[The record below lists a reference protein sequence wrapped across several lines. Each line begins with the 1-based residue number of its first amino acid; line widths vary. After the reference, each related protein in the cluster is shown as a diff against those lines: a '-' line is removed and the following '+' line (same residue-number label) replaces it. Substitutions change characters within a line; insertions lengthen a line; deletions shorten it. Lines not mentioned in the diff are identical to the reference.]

1 MPGPAPKHPSTRAR
15 RNNPKAGFESL
26 PATGRSGSVPSW
38 PLLPDPV
45 MLAEKE
51 VSESRICDL
60 QVEIESAE
68 DGRTKGRLRR
78 QLAQAEMSVAVLG
91 LKIEQGRDSEV
102 ALWGLLWADP
112 QAVMWDSSVAF
123 QRSVALFVRWQIRAE
138 QGDLKAAPEA
148 RMMSDRLGL
157 NPLALQKLRAEIEH
171 AAEAEDR
178 GKRRRAAPGAGVV
191 AAKRRGDGDD
201 DPRSVLSV
209 VT

>member
-15 RNNPKAGFESL
+15 RNNPKAGFETL
-26 PATGRSGSVPSW
+26 PARGRSGAVPAW

-45 MLAEKE
+45 MVAEKE
-51 VSESRICDL
+51 LAESRIAEL
-60 QVEIESAE
+60 QVDIESAE

-78 QLAQAEMSVAVLG
+78 QLAQAEMASAVLG

-102 ALWGLLWADP
+102 ALWELLWADP
-112 QAVMWDSSVAF
+112 QAVMWDLSVAF

-148 RMMSDRLGL
+148 RMLSDRLGF

-171 AAEAEDR
+171 ADEAEER
-178 GKRRRAAPGAGVV
+178 GKRRRAAPGAATA
-191 AAKRRGDGDD
+191 AAKRRGGDD